1 MSAIVAL
8 CNCLDPH
15 VHYGCNNYCNHVD
28 AGKTTFYRVL
38 PPNYSHVIYSMK
50 NTENERRP
58 LGGNRMTFAYHPAST
73 WEKART

>member
-1 MSAIVAL
+1 MVAIIIATMLMQVKQL
-8 CNCLDPH
+8 FGVSYVKLQCCDLQ
-15 VHYGCNNYCNHVD
+15 
-28 AGKTTFYRVL
+28 L
-38 PPNYSHVIYSMK
+38 K